1 MKRPRMTR
9 RSMLIMATAC
19 AATAGSIPSAWSRH
33 EWHGTALGADGH
45 LIFDGLDRPTADRMA
60 RLAIAEIDRL
70 EQVFSLYRVDSQLS
84 RLNREGCLEHPS
96 HDLQKVLGAA
106 LGFWR
111 NSKGAFNPAIQP
123 VWRFLAGH
131 FSNPLERGDPDPDKI
146 TALLRLC
153 NPAEIVLDDQK
164 ISLKPGM
171 ALTLNGI
178 AQGYITDQVVSLFH
192 SQGLRNIL
200 VQLGEIRALPGRAW
214 DIGIE
219 GSDRTLRL
227 RDGAIASSAGTG
239 TRFTPDTRWHH
250 LIDPLSG
257 RSGRDFVN
265 VSVQAPTAMMADA
278 LSTAIA
284 VGNKANAIGV
294 MHNHPHAAM
303 FAQHADGRAMK
314 IIGRSFPSSFS

>member
-1 MKRPRMTR
+1 MKRPHMTR
-9 RSMLIMATAC
+9 RSMMIVATAC
-19 AATAGSIPSAWSRH
+19 AATAGFIPTAWPRH

-45 LIFDGLDRPTADRMA
+45 LIFDGLDRSTADRIT

-84 RLNREGCLEHPS
+84 RLNREGRLEYPS
-96 HDLQKVLGAA
+96 HDLQRVLGAA

-111 NSKGAFNPAIQP
+111 ASKGAFNPAIQP
-123 VWRFLAGH
+123 VWHFLADH
-131 FSNPLERGDPDPDKI
+131 FSNPLERGEPDPGKL

-153 NPAEIVLDDQK
+153 NPADIILDDRK
-164 ISLKPGM
+164 VSLKPGM

-214 DIGIE
+214 NVGIQ
-219 GSDRTLRL
+219 GSDHMIRL
-227 RDGAIASSAGTG
+227 RDGAIATSAGTG
-239 TRFTPDTRWHH
+239 TRFTPDVRWHH
-250 LIDPLSG
+250 LIDPHSG
-257 RSGRDFVN
+257 RSGRDFAN
-265 VSVQAPTAMMADA
+265 VAVQAPTAMMADA

-284 VGNKANAIGV
+284 VGDKANAAGV
-294 MHNHPHAAM
+294 MRHYPHAAL
-303 FAQHADGRAMK
+303 FAQRAGGKAMK
-314 IIGRSFPSSFS
+314 IVGRSFPSSLS